1 MAADQGRGGTG
12 TLSAKD
18 DDTSVLSGRS
28 MRAISKANDAQWES
42 NRPAAPEEKD
52 RAPRGEA
59 RGTQRSLNLCNA
71 SQSRPC
77 LPMSSGSLKSNSMAI
92 VASPLSLAQKSLYF
106 LATRECLTSASR
118 RSSMLSPHS
127 MATSFSTVSWWPLIP
142 REAIL
147 SASAERPVTTLPVY
161 FYAFDLLNRDSE
173 SLLSW
178 PIERRCQSLD
188 DLLRARKDPLRL
200 SQRLQA
206 PSGHILEAVRK
217 LGLEGVI
224 AKRIGSHYEP
234 GDRSGAWVKHRLNR
248 AQEFVIG
255 GYVPGAHGF
264 DALLV
269 GIYENKH
276 LLFVAKVKNG
286 FVAGLRDKIF
296 SLLERRRVTHCPFKN
311 LPEKKGSRR
320 GESLTA
326 ENMKR
331 CRWIKPE
338 LVCQVEFVEWT
349 DAGHLRHSTFI
360 AMRDDKEP
368 AEVIRET

>member
-1 MAADQGRGGTG
+1 M
-12 TLSAKD
+12 
-18 DDTSVLSGRS
+18 
-28 MRAISKANDAQWES
+28 
-42 NRPAAPEEKD
+42 
-52 RAPRGEA
+52 
-59 RGTQRSLNLCNA
+59 
-71 SQSRPC
+71 
-77 LPMSSGSLKSNSMAI
+77 
-92 VASPLSLAQKSLYF
+92 
-106 LATRECLTSASR
+106 
-118 RSSMLSPHS
+118 
-127 MATSFSTVSWWPLIP
+127 
-142 REAIL
+142 
-147 SASAERPVTTLPVY
+147 
-161 FYAFDLLNRDSE
+161 
-173 SLLSW
+173 
-178 PIERRCQSLD
+178 
-188 DLLRARKDPLRL
+188 
-200 SQRLQA
+200 
-206 PSGHILEAVRK
+206 RK

-234 GDRSGAWVKHRLNR
+234 GDRSGAWVKHRLNQ

-255 GYVPGAHGF
+255 GYVPGARGF

-296 SLLERRRVTHCPFKN
+296 SLLEKRRVTHCPFKN

-338 LVCQVEFVEWT
+338 LVCEVEFVEWT

-360 AMRDDKEP
+360 AHARRQGACGGDPRNLSWHTLGRLAIKEESNRSRRNSGRARVP
-368 AEVIRET
+368 SGKSHRHSRRRAVARRRRLRR